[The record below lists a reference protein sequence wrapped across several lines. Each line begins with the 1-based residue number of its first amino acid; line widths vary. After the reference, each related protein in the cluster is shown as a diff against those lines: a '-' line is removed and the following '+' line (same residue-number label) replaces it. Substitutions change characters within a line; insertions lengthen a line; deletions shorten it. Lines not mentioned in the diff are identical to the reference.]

1 MRLYTE
7 IRSSG
12 EGPRAPFRHTNA
24 LDASHVGSDSRTMA
38 LRWTRL
44 AVDHKGRT
52 KRLCDGVAI
61 IIRRAG

>member
-7 IRSSG
+7 VRSSG

-24 LDASHVGSDSRTMA
+24 PDASHVSSDSRTMA
-38 LRWTRL
+38 LRWTRT
-44 AVDHKGRT
+44 AIDHKGRT

-61 IIRRAG
+61 IIRRAA

>member
-1 MRLYTE
+1 MRLSTE
-7 IRSSG
+7 VRSSG

-24 LDASHVGSDSRTMA
+24 IDASHVFADSRTMA
-38 LRWTRL
+38 ARWTRI